1 MECRKA
7 LSEGNMCGAAKWV
20 IVSKNDVSQD
30 DSKLAFQATGGY
42 MHFCASTFFLLD
54 LFAQGRGVIHLS

>member
-1 MECRKA
+1 MECWKD

-30 DSKLAFQATGGY
+30 DSKLAFQTTGVY
-42 MHFCASTFFLLD
+42 MCSRASPCFRLD
-54 LFAQGRGVIHLS
+54 LLEQAWGVIHMS